1 MLGALFEKGQTM
13 SNGWPLE
20 VMSTGVVGFVAGWF
34 ALVVAVTCLVWVV
47 VCVVAYIVD
56 VLKGEN

>member
-1 MLGALFEKGQTM
+1 MGGD
-13 SNGWPLE
+13 GWPLE

-34 ALVVAVTCLVWVV
+34 ALVVAVVGVLWVV

-56 VLKGEN
+56 VLKGDS